1 MNLSKILEAS
11 KSNKGLKSRIF
22 KEHIESND
30 KRIATSIEKWKTDTN
45 RQYIEAE
52 MFQQL
57 VFVCLLTARGY
68 VEYIEE
74 KT

>member
-1 MNLSKILEAS
+1 MNWSKILEVS
-11 KSNKGLKSRIF
+11 KSNRGLMSRIF
-22 KEHIESND
+22 KEHTESKD
-30 KRIATSIEKWKTDTN
+30 KRIATSVEKWKTDMN